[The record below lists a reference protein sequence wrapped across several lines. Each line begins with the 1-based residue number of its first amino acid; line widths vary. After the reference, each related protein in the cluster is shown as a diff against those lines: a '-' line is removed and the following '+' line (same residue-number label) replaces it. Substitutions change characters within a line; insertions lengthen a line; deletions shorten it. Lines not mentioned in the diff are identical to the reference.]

1 METRVLVVADEPGS
15 RDVQAAWLSAEGYSC
30 AEVGDAGAALFA
42 LRTWPA
48 DVALIDLSRGD
59 RDALDLAHELR
70 RRSPDLAI
78 VLVSSSGLDVTA
90 EGMRLG
96 VRDYLLKPY
105 TRLELVAAVR
115 RAAEWRESQHRQVAE
130 GRVLRAE
137 IAARRDEL
145 AGLSGMP
152 DVRADA
158 IGALVAA
165 LGRRDPEAPAH
176 ALRIRSMAS
185 ALAGA
190 LGMDGQARADIERG
204 ALLHD
209 IGKLALPD
217 ALIYKA
223 GPLSE
228 DEIALIRTHPSI
240 GAEVLGSLPAFA
252 AVAEIVGASHEAW
265 DGSGYPRGLAG
276 RDIPIGSRIIAIVD
290 TYDALTRGHLR
301 LDAVSQVRAAVEL
314 VRCAG
319 QQFDPD
325 IVNRWLRV
333 AERSSG
339 VNCPIAW
346 EEQAA
351 S

>member
-1 METRVLVVADEPGS
+1 MDTRVLVVDDEPGS
-15 RDVQAAWLSAEGYSC
+15 RDVQAAWLSAEGYAC
-30 AEVGDAGAALFA
+30 VEAADAGAALFA
-42 LRTWPA
+42 LRTAPV
-48 DVALIDLSRGD
+48 DVVLVDLSKRD
-59 RDALDLAHELR
+59 RDGLDLVQELR
-70 RRSPDLAI
+70 RRCGDLAI
-78 VLVSSSGLDVTA
+78 VLVTGCGLDITA

-115 RAAEWRESQHRQVAE
+115 RAAEWRKSQGRRTVE
-130 GRVLRAE
+130 GCELRSE
-137 IAARRDEL
+137 IASRREAL
-145 AGLSGMP
+145 AGLAMP
-152 DVRADA
+152 DVRSDA

-185 ALAGA
+185 ALAEA
-190 LGMDGQARADIERG
+190 LGFEGQALADIERA

-209 IGKLALPD
+209 VGKLALPD
-217 ALIYKA
+217 ALLYKA
-223 GPLSE
+223 GPVSE
-228 DEIALIRTHPSI
+228 DEIALIRTHAAI
-240 GAEVLGSLPAFA
+240 GAEILGRLPAFD

-276 RDIPIGSRIIAIVD
+276 QDIPVGSRIIAIVD
-290 TYDALTRGHLR
+290 TYDALTCGR
-301 LDAVSQVRAAVEL
+301 LHVDAVAQVRAAVEL

-333 AERSSG
+333 AERWSA
-339 VNCPIAW
+339 VDCPVAW
-346 EEQAA
+346 ERQAV